1 MLKIII
7 IQIVVTSFALSQGFV
22 FNESMSKNI
31 NTIFDED
38 GSSPD
43 WIEIYNSNLNSI
55 VINSLPAKTSTIF
68 ILFFKSVHLS

>member
-68 ILFFKSVHLS
+68 ILFFKSVHLL